1 MRLVERVYENLSNDK
16 IKIIKKMMIK
26 PILATNAI
34 SQPHG
39 KVILKYINN
48 QFIASI
54 FQYNLIINCRFD
66 LSRGT
71 VFYWYK
77 MFFVKDLSQFILY
90 VITSIF
96 SLKMKLVK
104 DTFENLPNNEIKM
117 IEWVKIWWKKS
128 FAHFFFMR
136 SFHVTFENTFMY
148 KYLKAFC
155 TVEWMF

>member
-1 MRLVERVYENLSNDK
+1 MRLVESVSENLSNDE

-39 KVILKYINN
+39 RVILKYINN

-90 VITSIF
+90 IITSIF
-96 SLKMKLVK
+96 SLKMKLVEDVSEILLIMK
-104 DTFENLPNNEIKM
+104 SKWLNGWRSGGNLLHIFYEKFLCD
-117 IEWVKIWWKKS
+117 IWK
-128 FAHFFFMR
+128 HIC
-136 SFHVTFENTFMY
+136 V
-148 KYLKAFC
+148 
-155 TVEWMF
+155 